1 MSKNLTPRYIVI
13 GLVLA
18 WALMTLWPSVKY
30 QMLSPSDIEE
40 MREMGTLESLEN
52 DIIKQGLDLKG
63 GIYIVLEVD
72 LPTLVST
79 LAINKD
85 SKFEKTLSD
94 VRKSLAENTQQDFF
108 TVFAN
113 SVSTNGLRLPRYY
126 DVDYGAKPD
135 DILASLNE
143 QADDA
148 INRVLEILQN
158 RVDQFG
164 VSEPTIQKQGNRRII
179 VELAGIQDSDRAR
192 SLLQSTAQLEFCLVK
207 SPEVTNDILSQIDNL
222 VQDNE
227 QLESLVATINED
239 YESADSD
246 ELGVSDD
253 KTVSISE
260 LFGDDAEISK
270 DTSDTSVVVD
280 QNIFQE
286 RPFSSLL
293 RALGND
299 IAVPEKNL
307 YAVKKIINRQE
318 ILDKL
323 ALGNGQFLF
332 APSAESFSTNDGID
346 EKLVNMYYLEKDAD
360 LTGGVIEEAN
370 ATIGGQGTSA
380 VGQPIVLLDM
390 NSEGARTW
398 SRITGANIGRRI
410 AIVLDK
416 KVHMAPSIRT
426 KISDGGTMIEGF
438 AGMDEAKDIAIVLR
452 AGALPAPV
460 NIIEERIVGPSLG
473 ADSVKRGTNSVLLGL
488 GLIIVF
494 MFIYY
499 KLSGSIANF
508 ALIWNILL
516 VLSVLASLGATL
528 TLPGIAALILTV
540 GMSIDA
546 NVIIFERIREEL
558 RKGKSVRSAIDGG
571 YNRALTTIIDANV
584 TTLVAALVLYQFGT
598 GPIRGFAT
606 VLFWGIIISM
616 FTAIFVTR
624 TIFNS
629 FAGEIAIRPPLVSE
643 SYSLALMYSPI
654 GNVSFQFLFL
664 IQLHTLKRG
673 CLGLRG

>member
-1 MSKNLTPRYIVI
+1 MSKNLTPRYIII

-18 WALMTLWPSVKY
+18 WALLTLWPSIKY
-30 QMLSPSDIEE
+30 QQLSPEDIQY
-40 MREMGTLESLEN
+40 MRETGTLEDLEN
-52 DIIKQGLDLKG
+52 KIIKQGLDLKG

-72 LPTLVST
+72 LPTLVTT

-85 SKFEKTLSD
+85 AKFERTVNE
-94 VRKSLAENTQQDFF
+94 VRNILAENPQQEFF
-108 TVFAN
+108 TVFTEKI
-113 SVSTNGLRLPRYY
+113 SENGLRLPRYY
-126 DVDYGAKPD
+126 DVDYGAKAE
-135 DILASLNE
+135 DILNSIRD

-179 VELAGIQDSDRAR
+179 VELAGIQDSERAR
-192 SLLQSTAQLEFCLVK
+192 ALLQSTAQLEFFMVK
-207 SPEVTNDILSQIDNL
+207 SPEVTNDILSQIDKVVRGDEEL
-222 VQDNE
+222 EALAAAVDGE
-227 QLESLVATINED
+227 QAQTEEGELAVSNDQTI
-239 YESADSD
+239 
-246 ELGVSDD
+246 
-253 KTVSISE
+253 SISE
-260 LFGDDAEISK
+260 LFGDDGLSSEDAGSG
-270 DTSDTSVVVD
+270 DTAVVVD

-286 RPFSSLL
+286 RPFSSML
-293 RALGND
+293 RALGNN

-307 YAVKKIINRQE
+307 YAIKKIINKPEVQ
-318 ILDKL
+318 DKL
-323 ALGNGQFLF
+323 SLGNGRFLF
-332 APSAESFSTNDGID
+332 APEAENYTTNTGL
-346 EKLVNMYYLEKDAD
+346 EEPLVSMYYLEHDAD

-390 NSEGARTW
+390 NSDGARTW

-426 KISDGGTMIEGF
+426 KITDGGTLIEGF
-438 AGMDEAKDIAIVLR
+438 ANMDEAKDIAIVLR

-460 NIIEERIVGPSLG
+460 KIIEERIVGPSLG
-473 ADSVKRGTNSVLLGL
+473 ADSVKKGTYSVLLGL
-488 GLIIVF
+488 TLILVF
-494 MFIYY
+494 IPFYY
-499 KLSGSIANF
+499 KLSGIIADF

-516 VLSVLASLGATL
+516 VLAVLASLGATL

-540 GMSIDA
+540 GMSVDA
-546 NVIIFERIREEL
+546 NVIIFERIREES
-558 RKGKSVRSAIDGG
+558 RKGKTPRTAIDSG
-571 YNRALTTIIDANV
+571 YARALTTIIDANV

-629 FAGEIAIRPPLVSE
+629 FTER
-643 SYSLALMYSPI
+643 
-654 GNVSFQFLFL
+654 
-664 IQLHTLKRG
+664 K
-673 CLGLRG
+673 GLEKLSI

>member
-1 MSKNLTPRYIVI
+1 MSKNLIPRYIII
-13 GLVLA
+13 GIVLA
-18 WALMTLWPSVKY
+18 WALVTLWPSVKY
-30 QMLSPSDIEE
+30 QQLSPEDIED
-40 MREMGTLESLEN
+40 MREAGTLETLEN
-52 DIIKQGLDLKG
+52 KIIKLGLDLKG

-72 LPTLVST
+72 LPTLVTT

-85 SKFEKTLSD
+85 AKFERTVND
-94 VRKSLAENTQQDFF
+94 VRNTLTENPQREFF
-108 TVFAN
+108 TVFTEKI
-113 SVSTNGLRLPRYY
+113 SENGLRLPRYY
-126 DVDYGAKPD
+126 DVDYGAKAE
-135 DILASLNE
+135 DILNSIQE

-179 VELAGIQDSDRAR
+179 VELAGIQDSERAR
-192 SLLQSTAQLEFCLVK
+192 TLLQSTAQLEFFLVK
-207 SPEVTNDILSQIDNL
+207 SPEVTNDILSQIDKVVKGDEEL
-222 VQDNE
+222 EALAAAVDGE
-227 QLESLVATINED
+227 QGQTEDGELAVSNDQTI
-239 YESADSD
+239 
-246 ELGVSDD
+246 
-253 KTVSISE
+253 SISE
-260 LFGDDAEISK
+260 LFGKDEVSSEDAESG
-270 DTSDTSVVVD
+270 DTAVVVD

-286 RPFSSLL
+286 RPFSSML
-293 RALGND
+293 RALGNN

-307 YAVKKIINRQE
+307 YAIKKIINKPEVQ
-318 ILDKL
+318 DKL
-323 ALGNGQFLF
+323 ALGNGRFLF
-332 APSAESFSTNDGID
+332 APEAESFTTNSGL
-346 EKLVNMYYLEKDAD
+346 EEPLVYMYYLEHDAD

-426 KISDGGTMIEGF
+426 KITDGGTMIEGF
-438 AGMDEAKDIAIVLR
+438 ANMDEAKDIAIVLR

-460 NIIEERIVGPSLG
+460 KIIEERIVGPSLG
-473 ADSVKRGTNSVLLGL
+473 ADSVKRGTYSVLLGL
-488 GLIIVF
+488 ALILVF
-494 MFIYY
+494 LLVYY
-499 KLSGSIANF
+499 KLSGVIADF

-516 VLSVLASLGATL
+516 VLAVLASLGATL

-540 GMSIDA
+540 GMSVDA
-546 NVIIFERIREEL
+546 NVIIFERIREES
-558 RKGKSVRSAIDGG
+558 RKGKTPRTAIDSG
-571 YNRALTTIIDANV
+571 YARALTTIIDANV

-606 VLFWGIIISM
+606 VLFWGIMISM

-629 FAGEIAIRPPLVSE
+629 FAERRG
-643 SYSLALMYSPI
+643 
-654 GNVSFQFLFL
+654 
-664 IQLHTLKRG
+664 LKK
-673 CLGLRG
+673 LSI

>member
-260 LFGDDAEISK
+260 LFGDDAETSK

-516 VLSVLASLGATL
+516 VLSVLASLGAVSYTHL
-528 TLPGIAALILTV
+528 TLPT
-540 GMSIDA
+540 
-546 NVIIFERIREEL
+546 
-558 RKGKSVRSAIDGG
+558 
-571 YNRALTTIIDANV
+571 
-584 TTLVAALVLYQFGT
+584 
-598 GPIRGFAT
+598 
-606 VLFWGIIISM
+606 
-616 FTAIFVTR
+616 
-624 TIFNS
+624 
-629 FAGEIAIRPPLVSE
+629 PPYV
-643 SYSLALMYSPI
+643 
-654 GNVSFQFLFL
+654 
-664 IQLHTLKRG
+664 
-673 CLGLRG
+673 

>member
-1 MSKNLTPRYIVI
+1 MSKNLTPRYIII

-18 WALMTLWPSVKY
+18 WALLTLWPSIKY
-30 QMLSPSDIEE
+30 QQLSPEDIQY
-40 MREMGTLESLEN
+40 MRETGTLEDLEN
-52 DIIKQGLDLKG
+52 KIIKQGLDLKG

-72 LPTLVST
+72 LPTLVTT

-85 SKFEKTLSD
+85 AKFERTVNE
-94 VRKSLAENTQQDFF
+94 VRNILAENPQQKFF
-108 TVFAN
+108 TVFTEKIN
-113 SVSTNGLRLPRYY
+113 ENGLRLPRYY
-126 DVDYGAKPD
+126 DVDYGAKAE
-135 DILASLNE
+135 DILNSIRE

-179 VELAGIQDSDRAR
+179 VELAGIQDSERAR
-192 SLLQSTAQLEFCLVK
+192 ALLQSTAQLEFFMVK
-207 SPEVTNDILSQIDNL
+207 SPEATNDILSQIDKA
-222 VQDNE
+222 VRGDE
-227 QLESLVATINED
+227 ELEALVAAVDGEQAQTEDGELAVSNDQTI
-239 YESADSD
+239 
-246 ELGVSDD
+246 
-253 KTVSISE
+253 SISE
-260 LFGDDAEISK
+260 LFGDDGLSSEDAGSG
-270 DTSDTSVVVD
+270 DTAVVVD

-286 RPFSSLL
+286 RPFSSML
-293 RALGND
+293 RALGNN

-307 YAVKKIINRQE
+307 YAIKKIINKPEVQ
-318 ILDKL
+318 DKL
-323 ALGNGQFLF
+323 SLGNGRFLF
-332 APSAESFSTNDGID
+332 APEAENYTTNTGL
-346 EKLVNMYYLEKDAD
+346 EEPLVSMYYLEHDAD

-390 NSEGARTW
+390 NSDGARTW

-426 KISDGGTMIEGF
+426 KITDGGTLIEGF
-438 AGMDEAKDIAIVLR
+438 ANMDEAKDIAIVLR

-460 NIIEERIVGPSLG
+460 KIIEERIVGPSLG
-473 ADSVKRGTNSVLLGL
+473 ADSVKKGTYSVLLGL
-488 GLIIVF
+488 TLILVF
-494 MFIYY
+494 IPFYY
-499 KLSGSIANF
+499 KLSGIIADF

-516 VLSVLASLGATL
+516 VLAVLASLGATL

-540 GMSIDA
+540 GMSVDA
-546 NVIIFERIREEL
+546 NVIIFERIREES
-558 RKGKSVRSAIDGG
+558 RKGKTPRTAIDSG
-571 YNRALTTIIDANV
+571 YARALTTIIDANV

-629 FAGEIAIRPPLVSE
+629 FTER
-643 SYSLALMYSPI
+643 
-654 GNVSFQFLFL
+654 
-664 IQLHTLKRG
+664 K
-673 CLGLRG
+673 GLEKLSI

>member
-1 MSKNLTPRYIVI
+1 MSKKLTPRYIII

-30 QMLSPSDIEE
+30 QMLSPDDMEE
-40 MREMGTLESLEN
+40 MREIGTLEILEN
-52 DIIKQGLDLKG
+52 KVIKQGLDLKG

-85 SKFEKTLSD
+85 TKFERTISD
-94 VRKSLAENTQQDFF
+94 VRNSLLDNTQQDFF
-108 TVFAN
+108 DVFAN
-113 SVSTNGLRLPRYY
+113 SVASNGLRLPRYY

-135 DILASLNE
+135 DILTSLKE

-179 VELAGIQDSDRAR
+179 VELAGIQDSERAR

-222 VQDNE
+222 VKNNE
-227 QLESLVATINED
+227 QLESLVATISEGNESED
-239 YESADSD
+239 DNQ
-246 ELGVSDD
+246 LGVSND

-260 LFGDDAEISK
+260 LFGNDLETSK
-270 DTSDTSVVVD
+270 DSSDTSVVVD
-280 QNIFQE
+280 QNIYQE

-293 RALGND
+293 RALGSN

-307 YAVKKIINRQE
+307 YTVKKIINKQE
-318 ILDKL
+318 IQDKL
-323 ALGNGQFLF
+323 AMGNGQFLF
-332 APSAESFSTNDGID
+332 APDAENFSTNDGID
-346 EKLVNMYYLEKDAD
+346 EKLVYMYYLERDAD
-360 LTGGVIEEAN
+360 LTGGVIEEAS
-370 ATIGGQGTSA
+370 ATVGGQGTSA

-398 SRITGANIGRRI
+398 SRITGPNIGHQI
-410 AIVLDK
+410 SIVLDK

-473 ADSVKRGTNSVLLGL
+473 ADSVKKGTNSVLLGL
-488 GLIIVF
+488 SLIIVF
-494 MFIYY
+494 MFVYY
-499 KLSGSIANF
+499 KLSGTIANF

-558 RKGKSVRSAIDGG
+558 RKGKSPRAAIESG
-571 YNRALTTIIDANV
+571 YNRALTTIVDANV
-584 TTLVAALVLYQFGT
+584 TTLIAALVLYQFGT

-629 FAGEIAIRPPLVSE
+629 FVDRKG
-643 SYSLALMYSPI
+643 
-654 GNVSFQFLFL
+654 
-664 IQLHTLKRG
+664 LKK
-673 CLGLRG
+673 LSI

>member
-1 MSKNLTPRYIVI
+1 MSKNLTPRYIII

-40 MREMGTLESLEN
+40 MREIGTLESLEN

-179 VELAGIQDSDRAR
+179 VELAGIQDSERAR

-260 LFGDDAEISK
+260 LFGDDAETSK

-629 FAGEIAIRPPLVSE
+629 FADRKG
-643 SYSLALMYSPI
+643 
-654 GNVSFQFLFL
+654 
-664 IQLHTLKRG
+664 LKK
-673 CLGLRG
+673 LSI